1 MTRTSKVR
9 GTLRGR
15 DRECQ
20 TLDELVEAVRAGQ
33 SRALVMRGE
42 AGIGKTALLEYV
54 AGRAGGF
61 RVAHATGVPSEA
73 EFAFA
78 GLHQLCGPILELR
91 DRLPAP
97 QRDALATIFALRS
110 GVVPDRFMVGLAV
123 LGLVAEEARQRP
135 LMWIVDDA
143 QWLDSASAHTLAFV
157 ARRLGAESVGLVFA
171 ARSEDEVPA
180 LAGLPQLEIGG
191 LADDDAR
198 ALLDATVRRPVDERI
213 RLRILAEAQGN
224 PLALL
229 ELPKGLGPTDL
240 AGGFDSAAGSVSG
253 HIEASF
259 VRQLAPLG
267 LRTRQL
273 LLIAAAEPLGDPV
286 LLWRAAG
293 MLGIGPA
300 DASAAADAGLL
311 EIGPHVR
318 FRHPLVRSVV
328 YRAASAQERRDV
340 HRALAAA
347 TDAEVDPERRVWHR
361 AHAVSGPD
369 EDVADELV
377 RQAARAQA
385 RGGLAAAAM
394 FWQRAAEL
402 TPDIERRAERAL
414 SAAQVMHAA
423 GAGDAA
429 LRLVAL
435 AESGPLNDA
444 RRARLDLLRAEVMF
458 TARHERGAAA
468 LLLDAGRKLE
478 QVDVSLARETYLQAL
493 GAAIMDGPLAA
504 DGGGVHEVAE
514 AARKVAST
522 AGQPRAIDLLLDGLA
537 RWYTDGYTYGVP
549 IVHDALKAF
558 CDPKA
563 SSEETLRW
571 LWFAC
576 RAALDLWDM
585 DSLLVL
591 SARQVQ
597 LARKVGAL
605 TMLPFALSIRAAA
618 LVFAG
623 ELDEAMAVEDE
634 LHEAIAATGSAS
646 VPYSAMWLAAWQGH
660 EAETSE
666 GSVQKAVQR
675 GEGIALA
682 TARSVKAFLLN
693 SLGRYEEAFAAA
705 EQASCYPPAE
715 GFLTWTALV
724 ELVEAASHLGR
735 HAKVYEAFDRI
746 QEVSQGSGTDWALGL
761 EARCRALLAEGAAV
775 EPAYQEAIV
784 RLARTSARGELART
798 RLMYG
803 EWLRRERRRSEAR
816 EQLRVAHETFIAMGA
831 KAFAERAG
839 RELKATGAKARNR
852 TAVATTEFTAQ
863 ETQVVRLVRE
873 GLTNSE
879 IAVRLFLSPRTVEWH
894 LGKIFTKLGI
904 TSRWQ
909 LVNRTEP

>member
-1 MTRTSKVR
+1 MVW

-15 DRECQ
+15 DKECQ
-20 TLDELVEAVRAGQ
+20 TLDQLVEAVRAGQ

-42 AGIGKTALLEYV
+42 AGVGKTALLEYL

-61 RVAHATGVPSEA
+61 RVARATGVPSEA

-78 GLHQLCGPILELR
+78 ALHQLCGSILELR

-135 LMWIVDDA
+135 LIWIVDDA

-180 LAGLPQLEIGG
+180 LAGLPELEIGG

-198 ALLDATVRRPVDERI
+198 ALLDATVRLPVDERI
-213 RLRILAEAQGN
+213 KLRILAEAQGN

-229 ELPKGLGPTDL
+229 ELPKGLDPADL
-240 AGGFDSAAGSVSG
+240 AGGFGPTAAASVSG

-259 VRQLAPLG
+259 LRQLEPLG
-267 LRTRQL
+267 PRTRRL

-293 MLGIGPA
+293 MLGTGPA

-328 YRAASAQERRDV
+328 YRAASVRERREV

-361 AHAVSGPD
+361 AHAVAGPD

-385 RGGLAAAAM
+385 RGGLAAAAV

-402 TPDIERRAERAL
+402 TPDMERRAERAL

-435 AESGPLNDA
+435 ADSGPLNDA

-504 DGGGVHEVAE
+504 DGGGVHEVAK
-514 AARKVAST
+514 AVRKVAST
-522 AGQPRAIDLLLDGLA
+522 AGHRRAIDLLLDGLA
-537 RWYTDGYTYGVP
+537 RWYTDGYTNGAP
-549 IVHDALKAF
+549 IVQDALKAF

-591 SARQVQ
+591 SARQVG
-597 LARKVGAL
+597 LAREAGAL
-605 TMLPFALSIRAAA
+605 TLLPFALSIRAAA

-623 ELDEAMAVEDE
+623 ELEEAGAVEEE
-634 LHEAIAATGSAS
+634 LHEAAAATGSS
-646 VPYSAMWLAAWQGH
+646 PVPYSAMWLAAWQGR
-660 EAETSE
+660 EAETNE
-666 GSVQKAVQR
+666 AGIHEAVQR

-682 TARSVKAFLLN
+682 TAESVKAFLLN

-735 HAKVYEAFDRI
+735 HAKVHEAFERI
-746 QEVSQGSGTDWALGL
+746 REVSQGSGTDWALGL

-775 EPAYQEAIV
+775 EPAYHEAIV
-784 RLARTSARGELART
+784 RLARTSARGELARA

-803 EWLRRERRRSEAR
+803 EWLRRARRRSEAR
-816 EQLRVAHETFIAMGA
+816 EQLRVAHETFTAMGA
-831 KAFAERAG
+831 KAFAERAA

-909 LVNRTEP
+909 LVNRPEP